1 MKDEIRLLKQ
11 RLKEMEQTQSN
22 RLTDD
27 CRENVKLQQQLQ
39 QPVDQVVYTV
49 KQKHTTNSDISFNNI
64 THISVLL

>member
-27 CRENVKLQQQLQ
+27 SRENAKLQQQLQ
-39 QPVDQVVYTV
+39 QPVDQVMYTV
-49 KQKHTTNSDISFNNI
+49 KQKHTANVDISFNNI